1 MGHPVQKKACMGHP
15 VKSAKTNNK
24 SKVNRP
30 TSANGRQ
37 KWGTDP
43 TQARR
48 GLVWATRSSRSRC
61 LVATAFAIL
70 RR

>member
-43 TQARR
+43 TQANG
-48 GLVWATRSSRSRC
+48 GLVWATR
-61 LVATAFAIL
+61 
-70 RR
+70 